1 MSQQIAEFIQR
12 PQPSALLTAW
22 WMPWLV
28 NLASLPF
35 VLIFGAIM
43 GEVILR
49 KVGML
54 KPVLFLVGVT
64 SFAIA
69 AAAQPQR
76 ATPARGLARDI
87 VGAWHLDTRTVTRA
101 DGSAISDPVL
111 GQKPL
116 GRLFY
121 DASGVMMLQM
131 MRQGRATAIGTP
143 DNSKDAANPRIVL
156 GYDAY
161 FGRYTVDERAGTV
174 THHVEGSL
182 FPEDL
187 GDAWVRPITIKGDTL
202 TLRFTSTADG
212 SAITRTLTFRRSK

>member
-1 MSQQIAEFIQR
+1 
-12 PQPSALLTAW
+12 
-22 WMPWLV
+22 MPWLV
-28 NLASLPF
+28 NHASLPF

-43 GEVILR
+43 GEVILQ

-54 KPVLFLVGVT
+54 KPVLLLVCAMCFTLTV
-64 SFAIA
+64 
-69 AAAQPQR
+69 AAQPQR
-76 ATPARGLARDI
+76 ASPARGLAQEI
-87 VGAWHLDTRTVTRA
+87 VGAWNLEARTVTSS
-101 DGSAISDPVL
+101 DGSAIDDPVL
-111 GQKPL
+111 GHKPL

-131 MRQGRATAIGTP
+131 MRQGRSTAMSTP
-143 DNSKDAANPRIVL
+143 TNPKDAANPRIVL

-187 GDAWVRPITIKGDTL
+187 GDDWVRPIRIQGDTL

-212 SAITRTLTFRRSK
+212 PAITRTLTFRRAQ